1 MSFHFKVH
9 SKIQRPRCKRK
20 LCFFFFF
27 CCEIFTSLCRSFHF
41 QKELPAVH
49 RCDKSKSPVVLKFIL
64 RPITKGNV
72 DSCKIDRQHIYDT
85 VPSVLDA
92 LRSRAR
98 RNQGLWPNPI
108 LRRFWWLF
116 QNQSGTTG
124 SRKVAPRDSSEMEGQ
139 GLRWTI
145 IDVSYIDLISWLSP
159 RLLVRDCKY
168 VCGQLVCYA
177 FSYCTNSSLHNFM
190 CSREKIMKGNYDFY
204 NNF

>member
-1 MSFHFKVH
+1 MQDRPSTHWRHRTQCFGCLTLTDVIKVNH
-9 SKIQRPRCKRK
+9 
-20 LCFFFFF
+20 LYV
-27 CCEIFTSLCRSFHF
+27 LRS
-41 QKELPAVH
+41 
-49 RCDKSKSPVVLKFIL
+49 KFIL

-72 DSCKIDRQHIYDT
+72 DSCKTDRPHTDDT
-85 VPSVLDA
+85 VPSVLDV

-116 QNQSGTTG
+116 QNQSETTG

-145 IDVSYIDLISWLSP
+145 IGVSYWFDQLTFAKALGT
-159 RLLVRDCKY
+159 RLHKY
-168 VCGQLVCYA
+168 VCGKLVCYA

-190 CSREKIMKGNYDFY
+190 CSREKIMKGNCYFYD
-204 NNF
+204 NF

>member
-1 MSFHFKVH
+1 M
-9 SKIQRPRCKRK
+9 
-20 LCFFFFF
+20 
-27 CCEIFTSLCRSFHF
+27 
-41 QKELPAVH
+41 
-49 RCDKSKSPVVLKFIL
+49 LKFIL

-72 DSCKIDRQHIYDT
+72 DSCKTDRPHTDDT
-85 VPSVLDA
+85 VPSVLDV

-116 QNQSGTTG
+116 QNQSETTG

-145 IDVSYIDLISWLSP
+145 IGVSYWFDQLTFAKALGT
-159 RLLVRDCKY
+159 RLHKY
-168 VCGQLVCYA
+168 VCGKLVCYA

-190 CSREKIMKGNYDFY
+190 CSREKIMEGKYYFFNQSGRALRNVRTLCFTF
-204 NNF
+204 NRSRRLMGLLSSFAASIVNGIRRSSWRERPGQRG